1 MRKITFAS
9 GFPDYIPKIELE
21 EIDNSVKS
29 TRRIGKQNYQKI
41 PLFRSPICNPMEGSY
56 SDPISNAKEVCQSIP
71 CNQGSSFWNW
81 IRVESWLLFLRNGY
95 SYVP

>member
-29 TRRIGKQNYQKI
+29 TRRIELEIAEKI
-41 PLFRSPICNPMEGSY
+41 FEEWRKTKFWDSIFEIQYKTYLQSER
-56 SDPISNAKEVCQSIP
+56 AKTL
-71 CNQGSSFWNW
+71 W
-81 IRVESWLLFLRNGY
+81 
-95 SYVP
+95 